1 MAGVH
6 RRKLFTQSR
15 ALPIDGGLRA
25 NRSRWP
31 HSERGVPE
39 IGMPRKPL
47 RFQHASFHE
56 PRRLKVHYQSTPL
69 VVNSV
74 TVLSGLLL
82 AVRPLQP
89 AHHTKHEA
97 RSNAQCQ
104 RLSTPAQSTPCL
116 LVLHAGRIRH
126 VLHTVLRPTNL
137 FQLLRAATP
146 GTANSRVMLSMTSRM
161 FVNASSLSRRHLKTI
176 PSSRGATVRVPGV
189 TQQRKR
195 TKQ

>member
-89 AHHTKHEA
+89 ATTQ
-97 RSNAQCQ
+97 NT
-104 RLSTPAQSTPCL
+104 RLVQTHSVNGS
-116 LVLHAGRIRH
+116 LHLPNPLPVCWFCTLAGYDTCCTQFC
-126 VLHTVLRPTNL
+126 V
-137 FQLLRAATP
+137 QLTC
-146 GTANSRVMLSMTSRM
+146 
-161 FVNASSLSRRHLKTI
+161 SSYCERRHRELQTA
-176 PSSRGATVRVPGV
+176 G
-189 TQQRKR
+189 
-195 TKQ
+195 